1 MAEWQSFNPSDLIPS
16 EIVGLASACS
26 TVGDQLAIV
35 LDTAAMVLD
44 VAKNFVSGF
53 SDPLATVTEALQD
66 LILSMVQAFTQTGI
80 YMLKHAPLSAK
91 IPATPSRWLRDVAY
105 SLDDLY
111 DEERPI
117 LVDENAYVGAV
128 VFLATSQYYK
138 DLMSLFN
145 NMLKLFGMVG
155 PTLDQ
160 IASWKNVGDPLLV
173 IPGVGRA
180 PDWESKRMIDFMPDL
195 GKIVDLFLNFSNS
208 VAAAQDASSLYGL
221 FADQLSM
228 KAEALRAIS
237 DDVTS
242 LVEKLTENMGFEGAY
257 MLPIYGQG
265 DKTWLQQQL
274 VNSTG
279 GPMDLPDAQFS
290 LGVVFLATGGTS
302 EPADLLFTLMGL
314 ETE

>member
-1 MAEWQSFNPSDLIPS
+1 MAEWQSFNPSDLVP
-16 EIVGLASACS
+16 EAIVDLAEACS
-26 TVGDQLAIV
+26 TVGDQLAAV
-35 LDTAAMVLD
+35 LDTAAD
-44 VAKNFVSGF
+44 VVDLASNFVQGF

-66 LILSMVQAFTQTGI
+66 LIEATVQAFTQTGV

-91 IPATPSRWLRDVAY
+91 IPATPRRWLSDAAY
-105 SLDDLY
+105 SLDDIY

-128 VFLATSQYYK
+128 VFLGTSQYYK

-145 NMLKLFGMVG
+145 NMLTLFGMVG
-155 PTLDQ
+155 PSIDQ
-160 IASWKNVGDPLLV
+160 VNSWKIPGDPLNV

-180 PDWESKRMIDFMPDL
+180 PDWESKRMIDYMPEL
-195 GKIVDLFLNFSNS
+195 GKIADLFLDFSKG

-221 FADQLSM
+221 FADQLKL
-228 KAEALRAIS
+228 KADALRAIS
-237 DDVTS
+237 DDVES
-242 LVEKLTENMGFEGAY
+242 LVETLTQNMGFEGAY

-265 DKTWLQQQL
+265 DKAWLQQEML
-274 VNSTG
+274 TSTG

-314 ETE
+314 SPG